1 MSDGVVIIVSRA
13 GPYVGLSGEGV
24 NPERVLLADL
34 ILSESLL
41 QTPRTFF
48 ICQPLLFPVF
58 LQSCTPNPNLT
69 CDLSSPLIS
78 HPRGRLLL
86 CISNID
92 PV

>member
-41 QTPRTFF
+41 QTPCTFF
-48 ICQPLLFPVF
+48 ICQPLHFLVF

-69 CDLSSPLIS
+69 CDFSSPLIG
-78 HPRGRLLL
+78 HPRGRVL
-86 CISNID
+86 
-92 PV
+92 